1 MSNVA
6 IVGGGIT
13 GLVAAFELKRRGVR
27 GRRCKSWSTERSTPH
42 WVGLE

>member
-13 GLVAAFELKRRGVR
+13 GLVAAFELKGRGTP
-27 GRRCKSWSTERSTPH
+27 GRHGKS
-42 WVGLE
+42 